1 MNIDPRT
8 PVLVGVGQVTRR
20 AGHGATFDDAPTPL
34 DLMAEA
40 LEIAD
45 ADANATGSLLGDLD
59 ELTAINSFTWHPG
72 DPAALVAERLGLAIP
87 VTRLTPTGGNMPQK
101 LVHDIARRIVLGE
114 VHCVAVVGAEAM
126 HAHALA
132 RREGR
137 ELNWPEQPEG
147 TPRPPAMEDERAP
160 LTSQEYEQGLHWP
173 VEVYPLFE
181 NARRYARGWTMEEHR
196 ARLGEL
202 WSNFARV
209 AAANPYAWL
218 RDAPDAATIATPS
231 PANRMVSFPYT
242 KLLVANLPVDMGA
255 AYIMT
260 SYGHARARG
269 VAAERMIFPQAGAEA
284 NDHWYVSERLDL
296 ADSPAMRAVWSAL
309 ERSGAREDRLG
320 HLDLYSCFP
329 TVVQCASDVI
339 GIDALDAARV
349 PTVTG
354 GLTFF
359 GGPGN
364 NYVTHSIA
372 TMVDRL
378 RADPS
383 SDGLVSALG
392 WFSTKHAWGT
402 YAATPPARGFAWH
415 DVQGDVDAQGVCE
428 TTGQD
433 GEVTIESYTVTH
445 ARDGA
450 PLRLIAAGRFDDGR
464 RRWCHSDD
472 LKLAISAEE
481 NELIGRRGV
490 VRDSVLS
497 L

>member
-1 MNIDPRT
+1 VNIDPRT

-20 AGHGATFDDAPTPL
+20 ARHDETFESAPTPL

-40 LEIAD
+40 LEIAQ
-45 ADANATGSLLGDLD
+45 ADTNASKSLLSDLD
-59 ELTAINSFTWHPG
+59 ELTAIKSFTWHPA
-72 DPAALVAERLGLAIP
+72 DPAALVAERLGLSTP
-87 VTRLTPTGGNMPQK
+87 VTRLTPTGGNVPQK
-101 LVHDIARRIVLGE
+101 LVHDSARRIASGE
-114 VHCVAVVGAEAM
+114 VNCVAVVGAEAM

-137 ELNWPEQPEG
+137 ELNWPDQPEG
-147 TPRPPAMEDERAP
+147 TPRPPATEDERAP
-160 LTSQEYEQGLHWP
+160 LTKEEYEQGLHWP

-181 NARRYARGWTMEEHR
+181 NARRYARGWTMDEHR
-196 ARLGEL
+196 ARLGAL

-209 AAANPYAWL
+209 AALNPYAWL
-218 RDAPDAATIATPS
+218 RDAPDAAAIVTAS
-231 PANRMVSFPYT
+231 PTNRMVSFPYT

-255 AYIMT
+255 AFIMT
-260 SYGHARARG
+260 SYENARAKG
-269 VAAERMIFPQAGAEA
+269 VAAERMVFPQAGAEA
-284 NDHWYVSERLDL
+284 NDHWYVSQRLNL
-296 ADSPAMRAVWSAL
+296 ADSPAMRAVWAAL
-309 ERSGAREDRLG
+309 LRSGAREDRLS

-339 GIDALDAARV
+339 GIDALDPTRV

-383 SDGLVSALG
+383 SEGLVSALG

-415 DVQGDVDAQGVCE
+415 DVQSDVDAQGVCQ
-428 TTGQD
+428 TTSDD
-433 GEVTIESYTVTH
+433 GEVTVESYTVTH

-472 LKLAISAEE
+472 VELMLNAEQS
-481 NELIGRRGV
+481 ELIGRRGV
-490 VRDSVLS
+490 VRES
-497 L
+497 LLTL